1 MKDTERSLV
10 AGYLANVLS
19 RPDLP
24 LRALRHLT
32 HWLNERADALSLPV
46 PKPLAKA
53 IGQIY
58 GGNFNATEFER
69 AYRAH
74 EAQILH
80 DLRTA
85 AQAASPPEP
94 LNRNIAMLVRALH
107 LPPVSAEVVA
117 LVAHYSR
124 FDQVEYLCD
133 CVSEVI
139 TPLSRSIG
147 ALTGQTARAIEP
159 LIGMNGELVI
169 SGLLKVDEDGDE
181 FSGYNGRFRI
191 PPRVDTCLDRGFAD
205 FAEMRK
211 AFLGTPL
218 KAAITAGDYEHV
230 ETDRDLITGVLTGAA
245 REGAAGVN
253 VLLYGQPGSGKTE
266 LCKVAAE
273 SAGLTLYSAG
283 EDAATQAEQDRGA
296 RLADLVFSL
305 RLLAGSKNAAVLFD
319 EMEDVASQL
328 IGRGGS
334 KLYLNRVLE
343 RSPVPVLWTSNN
355 IHEIDPAVLRR
366 MTLAIELRL
375 PPARQRERILRRLSD
390 RHGVRLSE
398 QEVEGL
404 ARKIDATPAIMEN
417 ALKAARYA
425 GQGAGAVERAA
436 SGVVRAV
443 SGAGA
448 RGVSADPDFDPKL
461 ASADCD
467 LVAFTEQVSAGQ
479 RRNFSI
485 VLSGPPGTGKSAYA
499 RYLAARLGMD
509 VIQKRGSD
517 LLGAFVGESEK
528 RIAEAFEEARD
539 AGAMLVFD
547 EAESFLLDRRDAVR
561 SWEVTQVNEMLT
573 WMEQH
578 PLPVCFTTNL
588 FERFDTAS
596 LRRFTFHIT
605 LTYLDKAGLA
615 HAFRVFFGW
624 SEPPPGGLAFD
635 NLTPGDFAQVYS
647 RADML
652 GATWAT
658 RRRWWRCSARSAA
671 RSPARARGWGSWG
684 R

>member
-1 MKDTERSLV
+1 MTDVERSLV
-10 AGYLANVLS
+10 AGYLSRVLS

-24 LRALRHLT
+24 VRALRHLC
-32 HWLNERADALSLPV
+32 HWLNERSDVLSLPV
-46 PKPLAKA
+46 PKVLGKA
-53 IGQIY
+53 VGHFY
-58 GGNFNATEFER
+58 TGGFNAAEFER
-69 AYRAH
+69 AYRVSETQLLETL
-74 EAQILH
+74 EA
-80 DLRTA
+80 A
-85 AQAASPPEP
+85 AEAGPQPDP
-94 LNRNIAMLVRALH
+94 LSSNIRMLVRELG
-107 LPPVSAEVVA
+107 LPPVSADVIGVI
-117 LVAHYSR
+117 AHYGR

-139 TPLSRSIG
+139 TPFSRMIA
-147 ALTGQTARAIEP
+147 ALTGQPSRVVEP
-159 LIGMNGELVI
+159 VIGMNGDLVVA
-169 SGLLKVDEDGDE
+169 GLLKLDEEGDE
-181 FSGYNGRFRI
+181 VSGFNGRFQI
-191 PPRVDTCLDRGFAD
+191 PPRVDNCLDREFAD

-211 AFLGTPL
+211 AFLGAPL
-218 KAAITAGDYEHV
+218 KAAITAGDYEHI
-230 ETDRDLITGVLTGAA
+230 ETDRDLIAGVLRGAA
-245 REGAAGVN
+245 HEGAAGVN

-273 SAGLTLYSAG
+273 AAGLTLYSAG

-390 RHGVRLSE
+390 RHGVKLSE
-398 QEVEGL
+398 DELEGL

-443 SGAGA
+443 SGSGA
-448 RGVSADPDFDPKL
+448 RGVSSEVDFDPRL

-467 LVAFTEQVSAGQ
+467 LVAFTEQVAAGQ

-485 VLSGPPGTGKSAYA
+485 CLSGPPGTGKSAYA
-499 RYLAARLGMD
+499 RYLASRLGMD
-509 VIQKRGSD
+509 IIQKRASD

-605 LTYLDKAGLA
+605 LTYLDKAALA

-624 SEPPPGGLAFD
+624 REPPEGGLAFD

-652 GATWAT
+652 GATGDKAQVVEMLGAVSRT
-658 RRRWWRCSARSAA
+658 KPGAGAGLGFVR
-671 RSPARARGWGSWG
+671 
-684 R
+684 

>member
-1 MKDTERSLV
+1 MNDIERSLV
-10 AGYLANVLS
+10 AGYLSRVLA

-32 HWLNERADALSLPV
+32 HWLNERSEVLSLPV
-46 PKPLAKA
+46 PKPLAKV
-53 IGQIY
+53 IGHIY
-58 GGNFNATEFER
+58 GGNFSIAEFER

-74 EAQILH
+74 EAQLLQ
-80 DLRTA
+80 DLQTA
-85 AQAASPPEP
+85 AQATPPPEP
-94 LNRNIAMLVRALH
+94 LTGNVQMLVRELG
-107 LPPVSAEVVA
+107 LPPVSADIVG
-117 LVAHYSR
+117 LIAHYGR
-124 FDQVEYLCD
+124 FDHVEYLCD
-133 CVSEVI
+133 CVGEVV
-139 TPLSRSIG
+139 TPFSRTIA
-147 ALTGQTARAIEP
+147 ALTGQPARIVEP
-159 LIGMNGELVI
+159 VIGPNGDLVV
-169 SGLLKVDEDGDE
+169 SGLLKLDEEGDE
-181 FSGYNGRFRI
+181 VSGFNGRFQI
-191 PPRVDTCLDRGFAD
+191 PPRVNNCLDREFAR

-218 KAAITAGDYEHV
+218 KSAITAGDYDHV
-230 ETDRDLITGVLTGAA
+230 EADRDLIAGVLRGAA
-245 REGAAGVN
+245 TEGASGVN
-253 VLLYGQPGSGKTE
+253 ILLYGQPGSGKTE

-273 SAGLTLYSAG
+273 SADLTLYSAG

-305 RLLAGSKNAAVLFD
+305 RLLAGSKNAAILFD

-390 RHGVRLSE
+390 RHGVKLSE
-398 QEVEGL
+398 NELEGL

-467 LVAFTEQVSAGQ
+467 LVAFSEQVAASQ

-485 VLSGPPGTGKSAYA
+485 CLSGPPGTGKSAYA
-499 RYLAARLGMD
+499 RYLASRLGID
-509 VIQKRGSD
+509 ILQKRASD

-539 AGAMLVFD
+539 GGAMLVFD

-605 LTYLDKAGLA
+605 LTYLDKAALA

-624 SEPPPGGLAFD
+624 SEPPEGGLAFD

-652 GATWAT
+652 GATGDKAQVVEMLGAVSRT
-658 RRRWWRCSARSAA
+658 KPGAGAGLGFVR
-671 RSPARARGWGSWG
+671 
-684 R
+684 

>member
-24 LRALRHLT
+24 LRALRHLS

-46 PKPLAKA
+46 PKPLAEA

-58 GGNFNATEFER
+58 GGTFNAAQFER
-69 AYRAH
+69 AYRSH
-74 EAQILH
+74 EAQIQQE
-80 DLRTA
+80 LRAA
-85 AQAASPPEP
+85 AQAAPPPEP
-94 LNRNIAMLVRALH
+94 LNRNIAMLVHALN
-107 LPPVSAEVVA
+107 LPPVSADIVA
-117 LVAHYSR
+117 LVALYRR

-139 TPLSRSIG
+139 TPFSRSIA
-147 ALTGQTARAIEP
+147 ALTGQPARAVEP
-159 LIGMNGELVI
+159 VIGMNGELVV
-169 SGLLKVDEDGDE
+169 SGLLKLDDQGDE

-191 PPRVDTCLDRGFAD
+191 PPRVDTCLDREFTD
-205 FAEMRK
+205 FAEMRQ
-211 AFLGTPL
+211 AFLGAPL
-218 KAAITAGDYEHV
+218 KSAITAGDYDHV
-230 ETDRDLITGVLTGAA
+230 EADRDLITGVLRGAA
-245 REGAAGVN
+245 GEGAAGVN

-266 LCKVAAE
+266 LCKVTAQA
-273 SAGLTLYSAG
+273 AGLTLYSAG

-390 RHGVRLSE
+390 RHGVRLSDG
-398 QEVEGL
+398 EVEGL

-448 RGVSADPDFDPKL
+448 RGLSTDPDFDPRL

-467 LVAFTEQVSAGQ
+467 LVAFTEQVAAGK

-485 VLSGPPGTGKSAYA
+485 CLSGPPGTGKSAYA
-499 RYLAARLGMD
+499 RYLASRLGMD
-509 VIQKRGSD
+509 IIQKRGSD

-605 LTYLDKAGLA
+605 LTYLDRSALA

-624 SEPPPGGLAFD
+624 SEPPEGGLAFD

-652 GATWAT
+652 GVSGDKAQVVEMLGQVSRTKPGAGAGLGFV
-658 RRRWWRCSARSAA
+658 R
-671 RSPARARGWGSWG
+671 
-684 R
+684 